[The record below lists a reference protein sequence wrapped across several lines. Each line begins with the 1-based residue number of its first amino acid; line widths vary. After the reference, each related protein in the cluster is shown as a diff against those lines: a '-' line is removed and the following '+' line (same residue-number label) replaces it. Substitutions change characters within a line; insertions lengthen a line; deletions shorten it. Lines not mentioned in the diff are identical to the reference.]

1 MPVKKTKTPPAEA
14 KPRKKKTEV
23 LVEFSVFLEEIQLEA
38 YYHYLKRIR
47 NNIPGN
53 EMTDWLEAEKSLRL
67 RNGNG

>member
-1 MPVKKTKTPPAEA
+1 MPVKKTKTPPVEA

-23 LVEFSVFLEEIQLEA
+23 SIYFSLFQEEIQLEA
-38 YYHYLKRIR
+38 YYHYLKRIK